1 MRLNW
6 TEEGFRVVDAG
17 KSRVTI
23 RTDGWGGAE
32 TTPAVADALATREEG
47 PDELDLRVAGAADA
61 LGFPPVYARIVS
73 LDDGTRREFSRG
85 ADGVDLGAGRY
96 VVRFDANVRVF
107 VRFDGP
113 ATLASVDADTV
124 RLSWPE
130 RSAVSIGFESLV
142 DTPDRSVTV
151 DRSLDGVATALTAMS
166 AANEDTSPDR
176 TWPTRREEPPRVE
189 FGNRTHVPS
198 SVWERR
204 PDTGIELVVPR
215 ELEYLVTGASLAHY
229 LGARVTVESG
239 VDPHLDLDGHR
250 RSLGHGREYQA
261 ETAAILRRCFYLDCV
276 VRVAGPHGDDL
287 SVSHVADDLDL
298 DTTALYQTP
307 LATRVRRYLQLPYER
322 VANEFPEWHLTMH
335 VDPTFENVVVLPH
348 LLSNVPHLFAPE
360 SEPLS
365 KKEWLRLTVNDG
377 YDTSHEQA
385 RRVAPGTTA
394 ARSEPSATRSDDTE
408 ASGDTRE
415 SPGEVSEDTSHL
427 EHPRT
432 DDDATLRVTREISNV
447 DLVNPVLGPG
457 QSHGWL
463 AEKVPI
469 DVFKTFPEAYENH
482 RKYLDG
488 SDSNLSIVTVVN
500 DSGQR
505 QLGLSN
511 DDDAD
516 MRDEHAEIVT
526 QYERRADELGV
537 DLSLRENVSTAE
549 LARIFESRNDL
560 VHFIGHRDDDGLECT
575 NGFFSTT
582 TLSESNTQ
590 TFFLNACGS
599 FPEGRALVEKG
610 SVGGGVTFES
620 VTNDDAVEVGVDFAR
635 LIMNGF
641 CIERA
646 LDYARG
652 QLMTPKDYAVVGD
665 GTHVL
670 TQNDSIVASGLYLF
684 DDGPD
689 SYLLLSENSAPW
701 ITGVSARGSLDD
713 LDRRHLVGTDRVYEV
728 DTDGLLSYLSSTDAP
743 VVYEKSLYWP
753 EQLITRLE

>member
-6 TEEGFRVVDAG
+6 TEEGFRVVDAE

-23 RTDGWGGAE
+23 RADGWSGAE
-32 TTPAVADALATREEG
+32 TTPSVADALATREEG
-47 PDELDLRVAGAADA
+47 PDEPDLRVAGAADA
-61 LGFPPVYARIVS
+61 LAFPLVYAVIVS
-73 LDDGTRREFSRG
+73 LDDGTRRKFPRG

-107 VRFDGP
+107 ARFDGP
-113 ATLASVDADTV
+113 ARIEHTDSDVV
-124 RLSWPE
+124 RLSWPD
-130 RSAVSIGFESLV
+130 RAPVSLGFESLV
-142 DTPDRSVTV
+142 DTPERSVTV
-151 DRSLDGVATALTAMS
+151 PQSLEGVATALTAMS

-189 FGNRTHVPS
+189 FGDRKHVPS
-198 SVWERR
+198 AVWDRR

-215 ELEYLVTGASLAHY
+215 DLEYLVTGASLAHY
-229 LGARVTVESG
+229 LGARVSPEAGVE
-239 VDPHLDLDGHR
+239 PHLDLAGHR
-250 RSLGHGREYQA
+250 RPLGRDREYQA

-276 VRVAGPHGDDL
+276 TRGAGPHGNDL
-287 SVSHVADDLDL
+287 SVSHVADEIGM
-298 DTTALYQTP
+298 DTTELYQTP
-307 LATRVRRYLQLPYER
+307 LAARVRRYLEFPYER
-322 VANEFPEWHLTMH
+322 VAEEFPEWHLTMH
-335 VDPTFENVVVLPH
+335 VDPTFEHVAVLPH

-360 SEPLS
+360 SEPLP

-377 YDTSHEQA
+377 YDTSHEHA
-385 RRVAPGTTA
+385 RRAGPDAPGGRLGSSPTGTDETSVPE
-394 ARSEPSATRSDDTE
+394 RVTDTGGRTDD
-408 ASGDTRE
+408 A
-415 SPGEVSEDTSHL
+415 PA

-432 DDDATLRVTREISNV
+432 SDDDATLRVTREISNV

-469 DVFKTFPEAYENH
+469 DVFKTLPEAYENH
-482 RKYLDG
+482 QKYLD
-488 SDSNLSIVTVVN
+488 DPDANLSVVTVVN
-500 DSGQR
+500 DVGQR
-505 QLGLSN
+505 QLGLSD

-516 MRDEHAEIVT
+516 MRDEHEEIVT

-537 DLSLRENVSTAE
+537 DLTLRENVSTAE

-560 VHFIGHRDDDGLECT
+560 VHFIGHRDEEGLECT
-575 NGFFSTT
+575 NGFFSTST
-582 TLSESNTQ
+582 ITESNTQ

-670 TQNDSIVASGLYLF
+670 TQNDSIVTTGLYLF

-689 SYLLLSENSAPW
+689 SYLLLLEHSAPW
-701 ITGVSARGSLDD
+701 ITGGCAQGSLDD
-713 LDRRHLVGTDRVYEV
+713 PDTHHLMGTDRVYEL
-728 DTDGLLSYLSSTDAP
+728 DTERLLSYLDEESAP
-743 VVYEKSLYWP
+743 VVYEKSLYWAD
-753 EQLITRLE
+753 ELVEKLR